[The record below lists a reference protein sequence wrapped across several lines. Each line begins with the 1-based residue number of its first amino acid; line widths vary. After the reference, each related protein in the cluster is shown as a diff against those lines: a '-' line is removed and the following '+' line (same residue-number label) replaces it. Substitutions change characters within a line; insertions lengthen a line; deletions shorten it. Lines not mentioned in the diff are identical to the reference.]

1 MDPTASTTGNRRRFR
16 FVSALRHRDFRIFY
30 MGILTGDFGI
40 EMQVVARGWLIYDIT
55 GSVFWLGIV
64 TSALGFSSFA
74 AAPVGGLLADR
85 MNKRTLMIA
94 GRCAI
99 AVDMALMGI
108 GIWAG
113 FISPWLLIGGTAILG
128 LSLGFS
134 SPSRFAAV
142 SQLVEPETLLNA
154 VSLSSSTRNITRIA
168 APVLAGYMIRVWGAD
183 AAYFAIAMLY
193 LSSALVLLGLPKL
206 PPPDRAAAPVRSS
219 IWSDAGEGFRS
230 IKSSTT
236 LSLLIAA
243 AILSNGF
250 GAPVNFLLPFFAE
263 DVLDVGPEGL
273 GFLTASAGVGSI
285 LGLAFLASLGDYQ
298 HKGALLLAAII
309 GLGVG
314 VVLFGFSTTYWLSL
328 ALLVPMGLAQTA
340 QMVLNNTLLLANA
353 PEQVR
358 GRVMSVFQMT
368 GSTLSFTIVPMG
380 ALTLLVGAS
389 VIVQFV
395 GGALLTG
402 GVLLTAATPVLRRL
416 R

>member
-1 MDPTASTTGNRRRFR
+1 M
-16 FVSALRHRDFRIFY
+16 SALRHRHFRIFY
-30 MGILTGDFGI
+30 LGILSGDFGI
-40 EMQVVARGWLIYDIT
+40 EMQVVARGWLMYDIT

-85 MNKRTLMIA
+85 MSKRTVMIA
-94 GRCAI
+94 GRCAM
-99 AVDMALMGI
+99 AVDMALIGI
-108 GIWAG
+108 GIAAG
-113 FISPWLLIGGTAILG
+113 ITSPWLLIVGTAILG

-183 AAYFAIAMLY
+183 TAYFTIAALY
-193 LSSALVLLGLPKL
+193 LSSALVLLGLPNL

-236 LSLLIAA
+236 LRLLIAA

-263 DVLDVGPEGL
+263 DVLHVGPEGL
-273 GFLTASAGVGSI
+273 GFLTASAGVGSV
-285 LGLAFLASLGDYQ
+285 LALAFLASLGDYQ
-298 HKGALLLAAII
+298 HKGALLLTAII

-314 VVLFGFSTTYWLSL
+314 VLSFGLSTIYWLSF
-328 ALLVPMGLAQTA
+328 ALLVPVGFAQTS
-340 QMVLNNTLLLANA
+340 QMVMNNTLLLANS
-353 PEQVR
+353 PERVR

-380 ALTLLVGAS
+380 ALALLIGAP

-402 GVLLTAATPVLRRL
+402 GILLTAATPMLRRL

>member
-1 MDPTASTTGNRRRFR
+1 MVPTADTAGDKRRFR
-16 FVSALRHRDFRIFY
+16 VVAALRHRHFRIFY
-30 MGILTGDFGI
+30 MGVLSGDFGI
-40 EMQVVARGWLIYDIT
+40 EMQVVARGWLMYDIT

-85 MNKRTLMIA
+85 MSKRTVMIA
-94 GRCAI
+94 GRCAM
-99 AVDMALMGI
+99 AVDMGLMGV

-113 FISPWLLIGGTAILG
+113 IISPSLLIVGTAILG

-380 ALTLLVGAS
+380 ALTLLVGAP

>member
-1 MDPTASTTGNRRRFR
+1 M
-16 FVSALRHRDFRIFY
+16 
-30 MGILTGDFGI
+30 
-40 EMQVVARGWLIYDIT
+40 YDIT

-85 MNKRTLMIA
+85 MSKRTVMIA
-94 GRCAI
+94 GRCAM
-99 AVDMALMGI
+99 AVDMALIGI
-108 GIWAG
+108 GIAAG
-113 FISPWLLIGGTAILG
+113 ITSPWLLIVGTAILG

-183 AAYFAIAMLY
+183 TAYFTIAALY
-193 LSSALVLLGLPKL
+193 LSSALVLLGLPNL

-236 LSLLIAA
+236 LRLLIAA

-263 DVLDVGPEGL
+263 DVLHVGPEGL
-273 GFLTASAGVGSI
+273 GFLTASAGVGSV
-285 LGLAFLASLGDYQ
+285 LALAFLASLGDYQ

-314 VVLFGFSTTYWLSL
+314 VLLFGLSTIYWLSF
-328 ALLVPMGLAQTA
+328 ALLVPVGFAQTA
-340 QMVLNNTLLLANA
+340 QMVLNNTLLLANS
-353 PEQVR
+353 PERVR

-380 ALTLLVGAS
+380 ALALLIGAP

-395 GGALLTG
+395 GGMLLAG
-402 GVLLTAATPVLRRL
+402 GILLTAATPVLRRL

>member
-1 MDPTASTTGNRRRFR
+1 MVPIADTTGDGRRFR
-16 FVSALRHRDFRIFY
+16 FVAALRHRHFRIFY
-30 MGILTGDFGI
+30 LGILSGDFGI

-99 AVDMALMGI
+99 TVDMALMGI
-108 GIWAG
+108 GISVG
-113 FISPWLLIGGTAILG
+113 FISPWLLIAGTALLG
-128 LSLGFS
+128 LTLGFS
-134 SPSRFAAV
+134 SPARFAAV

-154 VSLSSSTRNITRIA
+154 VALSSSTRNITRIA

-183 AAYFAIAMLY
+183 TAYFAIAVLY
-193 LSSALVLLGLPKL
+193 LFSALVLLGLPKL
-206 PPPDRAAAPVRSS
+206 PPPDRAAAPIRSS
-219 IWSDAGEGFRS
+219 IWRDAGEGFRS

-263 DVLDVGPEGL
+263 DVLHVGPEGL
-273 GFLTASAGVGSI
+273 GFLTSSAGVGSV

-309 GLGVG
+309 VLGVG
-314 VVLFGFSTTYWLSL
+314 VVSFGFSTVYWLSL
-328 ALLVPMGLAQTA
+328 ALLVPMGFVQTS
-340 QMVLNNTLLLANA
+340 QMVLNNTLLLANS
-353 PEQVR
+353 PERVR

-368 GSTLSFTIVPMG
+368 GSSLSFTIVPMG
-380 ALTLLVGAS
+380 ALTLLVGAPI
-389 VIVQFV
+389 IVQFV
-395 GGALLTG
+395 GGMLLTG
-402 GVLLTAATPVLRRL
+402 GVLLTAVTPVLRRL

>member
-1 MDPTASTTGNRRRFR
+1 MAPIADTTGDGRRFR
-16 FVSALRHRDFRIFY
+16 FVAALRHRHFRIFY
-30 MGILTGDFGI
+30 LGILSGDFGI
-40 EMQVVARGWLIYDIT
+40 EMQVVARGWLMYNIT

-74 AAPVGGLLADR
+74 VAPVGGLLADR
-85 MNKRTLMIA
+85 MSKRTLMIA

-99 AVDMALMGI
+99 TVDMALMGI
-108 GIWAG
+108 GISAG
-113 FISPWLLIGGTAILG
+113 IVSPWLLIVGTAFLG
-128 LSLGFS
+128 LIMGIS
-134 SPSRFAAV
+134 SPARFAAV

-154 VSLSSSTRNITRIA
+154 VALSSSTRNITRIA
-168 APVLAGYMIRVWGAD
+168 APVLAGYMIRAWGPD
-183 AAYFAIAMLY
+183 TAYFAIAVLY

-230 IKSSTT
+230 IKSNTT

-263 DVLDVGPEGL
+263 DVLHVGPEGL
-273 GFLTASAGVGSI
+273 GFLTSSAGVGSV
-285 LGLAFLASLGDYQ
+285 LGLAFLASLGNYQ

-314 VVLFGFSTTYWLSL
+314 VASFGFSTVYWLSL
-328 ALLVPMGLAQTA
+328 VLLVPMGFAQTS
-340 QMVLNNTLLLANA
+340 QMVLNNTLLLANS
-353 PEQVR
+353 PERVR

-368 GSTLSFTIVPMG
+368 GSSLSFTIVPMG
-380 ALTLLVGAS
+380 ALALLVGAP

-395 GGALLTG
+395 GGMLLTG
-402 GVLLTAATPVLRRL
+402 GILLTAVTPVLRRL

>member
-1 MDPTASTTGNRRRFR
+1 VA
-16 FVSALRHRDFRIFY
+16 ALRHRHFRIFY

-40 EMQVVARGWLIYDIT
+40 EMQVVARGWLMYDIT

-85 MNKRTLMIA
+85 MSKRTLMIT
-94 GRCAI
+94 GRCVM
-99 AVDMALMGI
+99 AVDMGLMGI
-108 GIWAG
+108 AIWAG
-113 FISPWLLIGGTAILG
+113 VINPWLLIGGTAILG

-142 SQLVEPETLLNA
+142 SQLVEPEILLNA
-154 VSLSSSTRNITRIA
+154 VSLSSSTRNVTRIA

-183 AAYFAIAMLY
+183 TAYLAIAMLY
-193 LSSALVLLGLPKL
+193 LSSASVLLGLPKL
-206 PPPDRAAAPVRSS
+206 PPPDRTAGPVRSS
-219 IWSDAGEGFRS
+219 IWRDAGEGFRS

-263 DVLDVGPEGL
+263 DVLHVGPEGL
-273 GFLTASAGVGSI
+273 GFLTSSAGVGSV

-314 VVLFGFSTTYWLSL
+314 VVSFGVSTIYWLSL
-328 ALLVPMGLAQTA
+328 AILVPVGFAQTS

-380 ALTLLVGAS
+380 ALTLLVGAP
-389 VIVQFV
+389 VLVQFI
-395 GGALLTG
+395 G
-402 GVLLTAATPVLRRL
+402 GVLLIGGILMTAETE
-416 R
+416 

>member
-1 MDPTASTTGNRRRFR
+1 MYNITES
-16 FVSALRHRDFRIFY
+16 VL
-30 MGILTGDFGI
+30 
-40 EMQVVARGWLIYDIT
+40 WL
-55 GSVFWLGIV
+55 SIV

-85 MNKRTLMIA
+85 MSKRTAMIA
-94 GRCAI
+94 GRCAM
-99 AVDMALMGI
+99 AVDMALIGI
-108 GIWAG
+108 GIAAG
-113 FISPWLLIGGTAILG
+113 ITSPWLLIVGTAILG

-183 AAYFAIAMLY
+183 ATYFAIAMLY

-206 PPPDRAAAPVRSS
+206 PPPDRAAGPVRSS
-219 IWSDAGEGFRS
+219 IWSDVGEGFSS

-250 GAPVNFLLPFFAE
+250 GGSGQLSSALFAE
-263 DVLDVGPEGL
+263 DVLHVGPEGL

-298 HKGALLLAAII
+298 HKGILLL
-309 GLGVG
+309 
-314 VVLFGFSTTYWLSL
+314 VLQQPGQRPSIRVHDQGPLH
-328 ALLVPMGLAQTA
+328 LL
-340 QMVLNNTLLLANA
+340 
-353 PEQVR
+353 
-358 GRVMSVFQMT
+358 
-368 GSTLSFTIVPMG
+368 
-380 ALTLLVGAS
+380 
-389 VIVQFV
+389 
-395 GGALLTG
+395 
-402 GVLLTAATPVLRRL
+402 
-416 R
+416 